1 MSIRRRASGIAAT
14 RRRPAVSA
22 ASVGRDCVLF
32 DDAEGR
38 FWQVAFD
45 EIGSIPRVGE
55 EVRLPNP
62 TGATK
67 HRYSVL
73 SVAYE
78 FIERGLPEEARGFPA
93 GAGEKLTC
101 ARLCNVFIRTAKL
114 KAAKRPE

>member
-1 MSIRRRASGIAAT
+1 MAIRRRASGIAAT
-14 RRRPAVSA
+14 RRRSAVGA

-38 FWQVAFD
+38 FWRVSFD

-67 HRYSVL
+67 FRYSVV

-78 FIERGLPEEARGFPA
+78 FIERELPEEASGFPPDED
-93 GAGEKLTC
+93 EKLTY

-114 KAAKRPE
+114 K